1 MPSPAAEAGLSDKTN
16 MKTNIQ
22 LALVTL
28 DQSSPAS
35 PILGRVYRN
44 RQGEQV
50 TIVTSSSYGGI
61 TTYLGDNNTWYNQDG
76 TACGSPVESRHT
88 LIEL

>member
-1 MPSPAAEAGLSDKTN
+1 
-16 MKTNIQ
+16 MKTNIE

-28 DQSSPAS
+28 DQPAPAS
-35 PILGRVYRN
+35 LILGRVYRN

-50 TIVTSSSYGGI
+50 TLVTSSSYGGI
-61 TTYLGDNNTWYNQDG
+61 TTYLGDNGSWYNDDG
-76 TACGSPVESRHT
+76 TACGCPVESRHT